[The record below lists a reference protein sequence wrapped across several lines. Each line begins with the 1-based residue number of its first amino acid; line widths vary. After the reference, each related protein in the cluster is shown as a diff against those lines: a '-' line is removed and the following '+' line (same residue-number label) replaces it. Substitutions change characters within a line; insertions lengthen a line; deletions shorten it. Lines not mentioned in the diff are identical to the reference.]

1 MTHWF
6 LALVTGHL
14 TVAVIAAFVI
24 GRFFAVSEIETE
36 ATAENQSS
44 AA

>member
-24 GRFFAVSEIETE
+24 GRFFAVSEIDTE
-36 ATAENQSS
+36 ATAKNQSS

>member
-24 GRFFAVSEIETE
+24 GRFFAVSEIDTET
-36 ATAENQSS
+36 TAENQSS

>member
-6 LALVTGHL
+6 LALVSGHL

-24 GRFFAVSEIETE
+24 GRFFAVSEIDTET
-36 ATAENQSS
+36 AAENQSS
-44 AA
+44 AV

>member
-24 GRFFAVSEIETE
+24 GRFFAVSEIDTE

>member
-1 MTHWF
+1 MTYWF
-6 LALVTGHL
+6 VALVTGHL

-24 GRFFAVSEIETE
+24 GRFFAVSEIDTE

>member
-14 TVAVIAAFVI
+14 TVAVVAAFVI
-24 GRFFAVSEIETE
+24 GRFFAVSEIDTE